1 MDGYPYS
8 DEAFKQ
14 RVEQIIDRVEAE
26 LGQAVS
32 YVDSILVPE
41 VRREAG
47 SAARLL
53 AGHLER
59 LADRLSHPPLNPN
72 LHPYRKQGL

>member
-1 MDGYPYS
+1 MQGYATS
-8 DEAFKQ
+8 QDDFRRRA
-14 RVEQIIDRVEAE
+14 EQWIDRAEAE
-26 LGQAVS
+26 FQDVVTYLDRV
-32 YVDSILVPE
+32 VVPE

-59 LADRLSHPPLNPN
+59 LADRLQAADRN
-72 LHPYRKQGL
+72 L

>member
-8 DEAFKQ
+8 DEAFNR
-14 RVEQIIDRVEAE
+14 RVEQIIDRVEME
-26 LGQAVS
+26 LAHAVS
-32 YVDSILVPE
+32 YVDSVVVPE

-47 SAARLL
+47 SAARML

-59 LADRLSHPPLNPN
+59 LAERLSHPPMNPN

>member
-1 MDGYPYS
+1 MNGYS
-8 DEAFKQ
+8 TSEDVFSRRLEM
-14 RVEQIIDRVEAE
+14 ILDRVEAE
-26 LGQAVS
+26 LGHATY
-32 YVDSILVPE
+32 YVDRVVVPE

-59 LADRLSHPPLNPN
+59 LATKLNPN
-72 LHPYRKQGL
+72 QEPGGKPGL